1 MTTFASLADLT
12 AAVGT
17 ELGTSAWHTIDQDRV
32 NLFAEATGDHQWIHV
47 DPERA
52 KLTPFGGTIAH
63 GYLTLSLLPVL
74 AKECYGVE
82 GVAMALNYGSD
93 KVRFPAPLPVG
104 TAVRATA
111 VLVSADEV
119 PGGGVQVLVRFTIA
133 SEASPKPHCVAE
145 TITRFYPAA

>member
-17 ELGTSAWHTIDQDRV
+17 ELGTSEWHTIDQARV
-32 NLFAEATGDHQWIHV
+32 DLFAEATGDHQWIHV
-47 DPERA
+47 DPARA
-52 KLTPFGGTIAH
+52 KESPFGGTIAH
-63 GYLTLSLLPVL
+63 GYLTLSLIPVL
-74 AKECYGVE
+74 AKECYAVE
-82 GVAMALNYGSD
+82 GIRMALNYGSE

-119 PGGGVQVLVRFTIA
+119 PGGVQATVRFTIA
-133 SEASPKPHCVAE
+133 SEQSPKPHCVAE
-145 TITRFYPAA
+145 TITRFYAA